1 MSKKFRN
8 VEMLKSKPF
17 FESVSRK
24 VYGTHSFRL
33 FNHPNPVL
41 EKDHV
46 LRSEEEPS
54 QGEEEPP
61 AYGSFVGFCCSQED
75 GSVVTWTNRSRSS
88 FLLNFSKVSKI
99 ENLKK

>member
-1 MSKKFRN
+1 MSTCWWYRALDPLSVFLCFLGEVPLFKMSKKFRN

-46 LRSEEEPS
+46 LRSEEEP
-54 QGEEEPP
+54 
-61 AYGSFVGFCCSQED
+61 
-75 GSVVTWTNRSRSS
+75 
-88 FLLNFSKVSKI
+88 
-99 ENLKK
+99 